1 MSTSDQAHEGHEA
14 RAGGLDRLIAFL
26 STWSLF
32 IVAAIWAAFIA
43 ATL

>member
-1 MSTSDQAHEGHEA
+1 MSMSDQVQNEHEEH
-14 RAGGLDRLIAFL
+14 AGGLDRLIAFL

-32 IVAAIWAAFIA
+32 IVAAIWAAFIV

>member
-1 MSTSDQAHEGHEA
+1 MSTSEDARDEHEE
-14 RAGGLDRLIAFL
+14 RTGGLGRLIAFL
-26 STWSLF
+26 STWSIF